1 MTFLK
6 VEGMFYEN
14 ALVLDMIAYVHNL
27 CMHQAEEKE
36 GSQFKAGVGKKKVL
50 AFFTIVILSVLSKS
64 VLQR

>member
-6 VEGMFYEN
+6 VEEMFYEN
-14 ALVLDMIAYVHNL
+14 ALVLGMIAYVHNL

-36 GSQFKAGVGKKKVL
+36 GSQFKAGVGKKVL